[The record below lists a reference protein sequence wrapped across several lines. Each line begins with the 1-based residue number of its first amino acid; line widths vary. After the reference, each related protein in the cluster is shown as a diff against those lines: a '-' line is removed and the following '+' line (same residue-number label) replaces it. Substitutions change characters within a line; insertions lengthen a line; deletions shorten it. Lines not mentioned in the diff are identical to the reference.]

1 MEGIKIFEA
10 EFKFMEIL
18 WDHEPIKSTEL
29 VKLANEELGWKK
41 STTYTV
47 IRRLVDRGIIK
58 NQDSSVTSIVDR
70 ESAQRAET
78 EDLIDKIYGGSVRRF
93 FASFLQ
99 KENLSKDD
107 IDELKRI
114 VDSLEEEG

>member
-1 MEGIKIFEA
+1 MENIKIFEA

-18 WDHEPIKSTEL
+18 WNNEPINSTEL

-47 IRRLVDRGIIK
+47 IRRLTDRGIIENK
-58 NQDSSVTSIVDR
+58 DSIVSSIVDR
-70 ESAQRAET
+70 ELAQRSET
-78 EDLIDKIYGGSVRRF
+78 EELIDKVYGGSTKMF

-99 KENLSKDD
+99 KENLSKNE
-107 IDELKRI
+107 IKELKEI
-114 VDSLEEEG
+114 VDTLE